1 MSYTPL
7 TRYTRYLNNLLVAS
21 GRNAEWLN
29 RLNDASSFVSD
40 AAQAGTVVV
49 PVVTAFAAQTITD
62 GTLQTNQFNNTTAS
76 LTGYD
81 RTIPISLKPSQL
93 RSMEWSNAENMAVIA
108 EQAADGLRKVLAA
121 QVIADLVAATPGFTK
136 TLTTAKID
144 FAGAGATE
152 FAMLDY
158 CIANVLANSN
168 GEPSE
173 LTILTTP
180 TGMANM
186 FAGRNALVGFT
197 GLGLERNAAGY
208 LSYAGIPIYP
218 VAATTTNWGGAG
230 KSAAFVVHKNV
241 YTLAKLMG
249 YPHDPDRFWVPEG
262 DGFYKHLVNGTW
274 FGGVSLA
281 GLLARVINPTA

>member
-7 TRYTRYLNNLLVAS
+7 TKYTRYLNNLLVAS
-21 GRNAEWLN
+21 GRNAMWLD

-49 PVVTAFAAQTITD
+49 PVVTAFTAQTITD

-81 RTIPISLKPSQL
+81 RTVPISLKPSQL
-93 RSMEWSNAENMAVIA
+93 RAVEWSNPENITIIA

-121 QVIADLVAATPGFTK
+121 QVIADLVAASPGFSK
-136 TLTTAKID
+136 TLSTGNVD
-144 FAGAGATE
+144 FASATQTDI
-152 FAMLDY
+152 AMLDFLVASV
-158 CIANVLANSN
+158 IANSN
-168 GEPSE
+168 ADPSE

-180 TGMANM
+180 TGMANL
-186 FAGRNALVGFT
+186 FAARNALVGFT
-197 GLGLERNAAGY
+197 GLGLSNEGY
-208 LSYAGIPIYP
+208 LNYAGIPIFP
-218 VAATTTNWGGAG
+218 VAATTTNWGTSG
-230 KSAAFVVHKNV
+230 KAAAFVVHKSA
-241 YTLAKLMG
+241 YTLAKLMA

-262 DGFYKHLVNGTW
+262 DGTYKHLINGTW

-281 GLLARVINPTA
+281 GVLGKIVNPTA